1 MQAHRGLPVEKKE
14 YPAMNREWTEEEL
27 EILRRDREAKV
38 PVPVTAAKLNR
49 PVPATYLRARMIG
62 TQVQTHQAWEE
73 ATVARLRELV
83 RADPP
88 MTDKQIAAELG
99 RTITQVRWKLKDL
112 NLIGV
117 RDLSKL
123 AKATAS
129 TTARP
134 AVAKPAVVL
143 RPASAVPPQ
152 PSRTSS
158 ARQPEK
164 PMVKAPV
171 IDAHTL
177 LNVALRRLERDLETR
192 LKAVVAE
199 TEAGM
204 MQAAVEAIAAKRAI
218 DNRLAE
224 LRARPIEETKPEP
237 SRPSRSTAQAEPAPQ
252 KRRPPSKPAVRTMVP
267 AAPRGPIA
275 REVQAP
281 PEPSK
286 IIVLDAPAPSR
297 AAPQDAGPAQTSGR
311 GGWKSVRRD
320 PARVAA
326 QARGKATSRADAV
339 DLAQAAQ
346 VAIEQ
351 FISQRGVTKAEA
363 AASQSLVTRLQ
374 ARGYIVVREGDGW
387 VIDQRHQITNEAEL
401 AAFAEARGIRLGMA
415 A

>member
-1 MQAHRGLPVEKKE
+1 
-14 YPAMNREWTEEEL
+14 
-27 EILRRDREAKV
+27 
-38 PVPVTAAKLNR
+38 
-49 PVPATYLRARMIG
+49 
-62 TQVQTHQAWEE
+62 
-73 ATVARLRELV
+73 
-83 RADPP
+83 
-88 MTDKQIAAELG
+88 
-99 RTITQVRWKLKDL
+99 
-112 NLIGV
+112 
-117 RDLSKL
+117 
-123 AKATAS
+123 
-129 TTARP
+129 
-134 AVAKPAVVL
+134 
-143 RPASAVPPQ
+143 
-152 PSRTSS
+152 
-158 ARQPEK
+158 
-164 PMVKAPV
+164 MVKAPV

-224 LRARPIEETKPEP
+224 LRARPTEEAKPEP
-237 SRPSRSTAQAEPAPQ
+237 SRPSKPTAQAEPGPQ
-252 KRRPPSKPAVRTMVP
+252 KRRPPPSKPTSKPAVRTMVP
-267 AAPRGPIA
+267 AALRGPVA

-387 VIDQRHQITNEAEL
+387 VIDQRHQITNESEL